1 MSKSHILAVTIGAA
15 LQGGFKS
22 VMGES
27 TNQISR
33 LGSTIRQLETDSKRI
48 NAFRSMSTDIGSAK
62 RSWTEAESQVRRL
75 ALGMASTAEPT
86 KTMQREF
93 EKAQI
98 AAGRAKDSFLRK
110 RDALHNVRMEMVAA
124 GQNIGSLAA
133 DQIRLGASVDRLK
146 QKYIVLDTTITK
158 HKAVLARRS
167 ELRGQ
172 IFDTI
177 ALGAAFTI
185 PMRSAAKFETAMF
198 DVKETL
204 RDLPE
209 QDAEKIIKNLGTSI
223 KNLTKTL
230 PFTADQLAV
239 MAATGGKLG
248 IATDNL
254 GEFIQVTAKMATV
267 FDMTADEA
275 SESIASIA
283 KSFNIPLNQ
292 ISNIGDAINQLSDTS
307 RAKADQIFKAM
318 AKTGGAAIQFGLGAE
333 NVAALADAFI
343 VLGKEPKPASAAI
356 TALLMNLGQADKQ
369 SDKFQKAFSSLGFEA
384 SEFKESMKKDASG
397 ALMEFL
403 QAANEAENKSGLL
416 VDMFGE
422 GVADDI
428 TLLVER
434 LDVYKDALG
443 ALKNE
448 SGRVGATERE
458 FAAKMATSEQRMKLF
473 SNTISTL
480 GINIGTLLLPALNS
494 VLSGFSTVIGAVSD
508 AAEKFPLLSKTIL
521 APVFG
526 LIALKIATTTLG
538 FAWTFVAG
546 GALLLK
552 RALLAIGIEAILTSI
567 KFQGFN
573 TVSLVTAI
581 RLKALAIGQGLIA
594 LWGILG
600 NAVAFAS
607 TRLLTFNAV
616 SLITAG
622 RIRLFAFGG
631 MIKSFAIGLISL
643 AGSAIPIVIG
653 GLRALTVAL
662 MTNPIGLVIGGL
674 ALAAGLIIANWD
686 KVKSFFATIW
696 EPVKPVWE
704 AFANWIGNFWK
715 IISTPFTALGK
726 VFAFLSGSKSLET
739 NITGTKEA
747 SADKDIN
754 QNILPEESSF
764 GLNGITPLSNIQN
777 TQQSFANPVT
787 PNQRATETKTINQS
801 IKIEINAAP
810 GQDIKSIAE
819 EVMRKIK
826 EISRGA
832 LFDTA
837 GATL

>member
-1 MSKSHILAVTIGAA
+1 MSKSHLLAVTIGAA
-15 LQGGFKS
+15 LQSGFKS
-22 VMGES
+22 VLGES
-27 TNQISR
+27 TSQISR

-48 NAFRSMSTDIGSAK
+48 NTFRSMSTDIGSAK
-62 RSWTEAESQVRRL
+62 RSWMEAESQVRRL

-86 KTMQREF
+86 NAMQREF

-98 AAGRAKDSFLRK
+98 AAGRAKDAFLRK
-110 RDALHNVRMEMVAA
+110 RDALHNVRMEMAA
-124 GQNIGSLAA
+124 TGQNISNLSA
-133 DQIRLGASVDRLK
+133 DQIRLGASIDRLK
-146 QKYIVLDTTITK
+146 LKYTALDNVINK
-158 HKAVLARRS
+158 HKAILAKRN
-167 ELRGQ
+167 ELRAQ

-177 ALGAAFTI
+177 ALATAFAA

-198 DVKETL
+198 EVKETL

-209 QDAEKIIKNLGTSI
+209 KDAEKIVTKLGSSI

-230 PFTADQLAV
+230 PFTSDQLAI

-248 IATDNL
+248 IVTDSM
-254 GEFIQVTAKMATV
+254 GEFIEVTAKMATV
-267 FDMTADEA
+267 FNMTAEDS
-275 SESIASIA
+275 SESIAKISKA
-283 KSFNIPLNQ
+283 FNIPLKQ
-292 ISNIGDAINQLSDTS
+292 ISNLSDAINQLSDTS
-307 RAKADQIFKAM
+307 QVEAGEIFKAM
-318 AKTGGAAIQFGLGAE
+318 SKSGGAAIQFGLAADKT
-333 NVAALADAFI
+333 AALASSFI
-343 VLGKEPKPASAAI
+343 VLGKEPRAASSAI
-356 TALLMNLGQADKQ
+356 NDLLTKLGNVDKQ
-369 SDKFQKAFSSLGFEA
+369 SDQFKKGLSALGFETL
-384 SEFKESMKKDASG
+384 EFQELVKKDAAG
-397 ALMEFL
+397 ALLEFL
-403 QAANEAENKSGLL
+403 QAANQAENGSSILF
-416 VDMFGE
+416 DMFAGS
-422 GVADDI
+422 ADDI

-448 SGRVGATERE
+448 SGRAGATERE

-473 SNTISTL
+473 TNTISTL
-480 GINIGTLLLPALNS
+480 GINIGTLFLPALNS
-494 VLSGFSTVIGAVSD
+494 VLSGFSTVIGTVSD
-508 AAEKFPLLSKTIL
+508 AAEKFPLLSKAIL

-526 LIALKIATTTLG
+526 LIALKIAATTLG

-552 RALLAIGIEAILTSI
+552 RALLAIGIEALLTSI

-573 TVSLVTAI
+573 AVSLVTAI

-622 RIRLFAFGG
+622 RIRLFSFGG

-643 AGSAIPIVIG
+643 ATSAIPIVIG

-674 ALAAGLIIANWD
+674 AIAAGLIITNWD

-704 AFANWIGNFWK
+704 AFASWIGNFWK

-754 QNILPEESSF
+754 KNILPEESSF
-764 GLNGITPLSNIQN
+764 GLNGITPLPNIQN
-777 TQQSFANPVT
+777 TQQSFANPGI
-787 PNQRATETKTINQS
+787 PNQRTPETKTINQS

>member
-1 MSKSHILAVTIGAA
+1 MSKSHLLAVTIGAA
-15 LQGGFKS
+15 LQSGFKS

-27 TNQISR
+27 TSQISR

-48 NAFRSMSTDIGSAK
+48 NTFRSMSSEAISTK
-62 RSWTEAESQVRRL
+62 RAWQEAENQVRRL
-75 ALGMASTAEPT
+75 ALGISSTTEPT
-86 KTMQREF
+86 KAMKAEF

-98 AAGRAKDSFLRK
+98 LSGRAKDAFLRK
-110 RDALHNVRMEMVAA
+110 RDALHNVRMEMVST
-124 GQNIGSLAA
+124 GQNIGSLTA
-133 DQIRLGASVDRLK
+133 DQLRLGSSIERLK
-146 QKYIVLDTTITK
+146 QKYNALDTTINK
-158 HKAVLARRS
+158 HKSILAKRS

-177 ALGAAFTI
+177 ALGTAFVM
-185 PMRSAAKFETAMF
+185 PMRTAAKFETAMF
-198 DVKETL
+198 EVKETL

-209 QDAEKIIKNLGTSI
+209 IDAEKIVTKLGTSI

-230 PFTADQLAV
+230 PFTADQLAI

-248 IATDNL
+248 IATDSM
-254 GEFIQVTAKMATV
+254 GEFIEVTAKMATV
-267 FDMTADEA
+267 FNMTAEDS
-275 SESIASIA
+275 SESIAKISKA
-283 KSFNIPLNQ
+283 FNIPLNQ
-292 ISNIGDAINQLSDTS
+292 ISNLSDAINQLSDTS
-307 RAKADQIFKAM
+307 QVEAGEIFKAM
-318 AKTGGAAIQFGLGAE
+318 AKSGGAAIQFGLAADKT
-333 NVAALADAFI
+333 AALASSFI
-343 VLGKEPKPASAAI
+343 VLGKEPRAASSAI
-356 TALLMNLGQADKQ
+356 NELFNTLGNADKQ
-369 SDKFQKAFSSLGFEA
+369 SDKFKAGLSAIGLET
-384 SEFKESMKKDASG
+384 SEFQEAVKKDAAG
-397 ALMEFL
+397 ALLEFL
-403 QAANEAENKSGLL
+403 QAAHDTENRSSILF
-416 VDMFGE
+416 DMFG
-422 GVADDI
+422 GSADDI
-428 TLLVER
+428 SLLVER

-448 SGRVGATERE
+448 SGRAGATERE

-494 VLSGFSTVIGAVSD
+494 VLSGFSTVIGTVSD
-508 AAEKFPLLSKTIL
+508 AAEKFPLLSKAIL

-526 LIALKIATTTLG
+526 LIALKIAATTLG

-573 TVSLVTAI
+573 AVSLVTSI

-616 SLITAG
+616 SLVTAG
-622 RIRLFAFGG
+622 RIKLFAFGG

-674 ALAAGLIIANWD
+674 AIAAGLIIANWD

-715 IISTPFTALGK
+715 IINTPFTALGK

-747 SADKDIN
+747 SADQDIN

-764 GLNGITPLSNIQN
+764 GLNGIAPLANIQN